1 MRYNTISNEPF
12 VRHRITPLYCYLD
25 NIFSEEELILI
36 EEYCDEFER
45 IDGGAGG
52 GINSLR
58 KSKVKFFEKHEH
70 SELIFLFNK
79 LNNTIWNLNGQY
91 YNFDLNG
98 YSYIQYTTYNGEEL
112 GEYGYHIDM
121 HTGSY
126 GNTDDNMLRYGDT
139 RKLSL
144 SLILSDS
151 KSYEGGEF
159 KIMLSEAGE
168 NEIEQKRGRIILFPS
183 FFLHK
188 VCPVTKGI
196 RKSIVAWVEGPKF
209 R

>member
-12 VRHRITPLYCYLD
+12 VRHRITFPYCYLD
-25 NIFSEEELILI
+25 NAFSEEELILI
-36 EEYCDEFER
+36 EEYCDKFER
-45 IDGGAGG
+45 IDGGVGGGG
-52 GINSLR
+52 GINSIR

-79 LNNTIWNLNGQY
+79 LNNAIWNLNGQY

-98 YSYIQYTTYNGEEL
+98 YSFIQYTTYNGEEL
-112 GEYGYHIDM
+112 SEYGYHIDM
-121 HTGSY
+121 HTGI
-126 GNTDDNMLRYGDT
+126 GNTDDNVDT

-151 KSYEGGEF
+151 KSYGGGEF
-159 KIMLSEAGE
+159 KMMLSEIGE

-188 VCPVTKGI
+188 VCPVTNGI

-209 R
+209 K